1 MMKSGGNRMDMKMC
15 VMADG
20 MKEAEGMG
28 YRIEIFDYFCLP
40 L

>member
-1 MMKSGGNRMDMKMC
+1 MDMKMC

-20 MKEAEGMG
+20 MKEADGMG
-28 YRIEIFDYFCLP
+28 NRIEIFGYFCFP